1 MNPQVGDIVEYICV
15 YSGQRD
21 IGYVR
26 SILEEVEGLRPQL
39 FLVESQGVVGQK
51 QWKRESLIISKSSPV
66 WNIAED
72 LEINIELTEGYDDG
86 KEKESNIS

>member
-1 MNPQVGDIVEYICV
+1 VGDIVEYICV

-26 SILEEVEGLRPQL
+26 RILEEVEGLRPQL
-39 FLVESQGVVGQK
+39 FLLESQEFMGQK

-66 WNIAED
+66 WSIAED
-72 LEINIELTEGYDDG
+72 LSINQVISEG
-86 KEKESNIS
+86 

>member
-26 SILEEVEGLRPQL
+26 RILEEVEGLRPQL
-39 FLVESQGVVGQK
+39 FLLESQEFMGQK

-66 WNIAED
+66 WSIAED
-72 LEINIELTEGYDDG
+72 LSINQVISEG
-86 KEKESNIS
+86 

>member
-26 SILEEVEGLRPQL
+26 RILEEVEGLRPQL
-39 FLVESQGVVGQK
+39 FLLESQEFMGQK

-66 WNIAED
+66 WGMVED
-72 LEINIELTEGYDDG
+72 LSINQVISEG
-86 KEKESNIS
+86 

>member
-26 SILEEVEGLRPQL
+26 RILEEVEGLRPQL
-39 FLVESQGVVGQK
+39 FLLESQEFMGQK

-66 WNIAED
+66 WSIVED
-72 LEINIELTEGYDDG
+72 LSINQVISEG
-86 KEKESNIS
+86 